1 MRYFILGDSQ
11 AAGAPGEALQARLRA
26 RGHEV
31 LRVAES
37 GKGAV
42 WWAFNAPGRVQ
53 EAIGGFHPDR
63 VILLFGSNDEPSER
77 LRQAFHQLERLA
89 DGAKV
94 FYSGPPAY
102 PAATNRRELGERIRV
117 FARSAFGDRYLDA
130 WPATDARRFFLQ
142 DGTNVH
148 MTRAGGE
155 VWASAIVEQLPTEL
169 AWLWGLALVGAAG
182 VGSYYLARRLSR

>member
-1 MRYFILGDSQ
+1 MRYLILGDSQ

-37 GKGAV
+37 GKGAI
-42 WWAFNAPGRVQ
+42 WWAFTSPHLVQ
-53 EAIGGFHPDR
+53 EATGGFQPDR
-63 VILLFGSNDEPSER
+63 VILLFGSNDEPSPR
-77 LRQAFHQLERLA
+77 LRQAFYQLERLA

-102 PAATNRRELGERIRV
+102 PDATGRRELGERLRL
-117 FARSAFGDRYLDA
+117 FARTTFGDRYLDA
-130 WPATDARRFFLQ
+130 WPATDARRYFLR

-155 VWASAIVEQLPTEL
+155 AWADAIVEQLPTEL

-182 VGSYYLARRLSR
+182 VGSYYLARRLAR